1 MDSRN
6 VTRGSINF
14 GVHSITVAADTLK
27 LKRFSKGPDSIAMSS
42 TLDHSIWYYDDNF
55 RCEDGLLYVVVCP
68 RAEDGRGVVHG
79 RLYGRGGTLVAVTCQ
94 EGVVRAN
101 RRGGDVAKL

>member
-1 MDSRN
+1 MSDL
-6 VTRGSINF
+6 NF
-14 GVHSITVAADTLK
+14 ITVAADTLK

>member
-1 MDSRN
+1 MSPYEA
-6 VTRGSINF
+6 VLIWS
-14 GVHSITVAADTLK
+14 SITVAVDTLK
-27 LKRFSKGPDSIAMSS
+27 LKRFSKGPDAIAMSS
-42 TLDHSIWYYDDNF
+42 TLDHSMWYYDDNF

-79 RLYGRGGTLVAVTCQ
+79 RLYTRAGTLVAVTCQ

-101 RRGGDVAKL
+101 RRGPDVAKL